1 MTAETECAISK
12 TTSAAVA
19 AAAAGGA
26 RPSTAVA
33 ARDID
38 VASQLPKLVAAIDEE
53 VHHPDD
59 RFQAQVCAG
68 WLHWVLGEYEDCAAK
83 LPKNISQEEKEINPA
98 DRSSEWTNVCALKGA
113 YLKANCLARGNEKAD
128 ALEAFRS
135 GLPSL
140 VRVWAGHGLGKQLRY
155 WSELFLTEYCML
167 TSQAL
172 HEGDAS
178 LEDANTMACFR
189 AWGRFWDM
197 MGSPVTGGFGFKG
210 SVPRRRI
217 WNEYY
222 LALSQLLDDNLPPPA
237 GFIGNVSA
245 DMSPRAQLRVE
256 LKHAEAAYQA
266 LLLSETGFPRADEER
281 EEVEAFVTL
290 VVKNWTVLCGRG
302 WREQDL
308 GQGGRSGLSRGI
320 IDILYS
326 AATRTY
332 HSTAIL
338 RFLFVV
344 HLSLAEFD
352 IAFKSF
358 DSYLEIVKKGKARVD
373 KTGHLEPSLDDD
385 ATVLETISQCII
397 ALCQH
402 GQRTAA
408 EKARDLGGELEDWLA
423 KLPQIKSSGDGT
435 PGLTEIDEDPP
446 LSHPP
451 VPPHI
456 IALAWQA
463 IGLAHAHWSRVT
475 YEAASRTEIQA
486 KALRCLRR
494 SLASEFGRSK
504 DIRSFFALGLLL
516 AERRELTAAIEVVK
530 TALSTKKAVDEHYNL
545 YYGPFWQ
552 ERSLISMWHLLALL
566 LSARQDYVMAA
577 RACEGAFEQFKDP
590 SILFGKADQSFRSEH
605 LKEAEE
611 KTAPSEA
618 RHGLVDDMDDAE
630 KESILEVK
638 MTQLALVELLEGPD
652 VAVNASFELL
662 TLFTRLFG
670 NVTANPVIN
679 TPKAIEPP
687 KTSGTLRSI
696 KGSIFG
702 SRDRSRPPTRQ
713 VHTSLGDRSTLGV
726 PRPTTSQTARSSAPT
741 IQISGENSSVTEIAR
756 PRTSAGSV
764 RRERSASGR
773 SGSLKKRDRSKS
785 RQRASSVGTVPHQP
799 TVLDGEAYFTPGTDG
814 DQMDFFTYSSK
825 RQTTSRASSFA
836 KPRKLSHLNSYMSNA
851 SKSTDFSELSV
862 DSTYAS
868 TSLLPLIHF
877 PKDKERTQRVVILI
891 RVWLMIAGFYRRAAM
906 YEDSKGAVTEAQRL
920 IQSLEADAGRDPTGS
935 GSLRAAGWA
944 EKKSVEDLWG
954 DLWAEVS

>member
-1 MTAETECAISK
+1 M
-12 TTSAAVA
+12 
-19 AAAAGGA
+19 
-26 RPSTAVA
+26 
-33 ARDID
+33 
-38 VASQLPKLVAAIDEE
+38 
-53 VHHPDD
+53 
-59 RFQAQVCAG
+59 
-68 WLHWVLGEYEDCAAK
+68 LGEYEACAAK
-83 LPKNISQEEKEINPA
+83 LPKNISMEENENEINPA
-98 DRSSEWTNVCALKGA
+98 DKSSEWTSVCGLKAA
-113 YLKANCLARGNEKAD
+113 YLKANCLARGNEKAE

-140 VRVWAGHGLGKQLRY
+140 GRVWAGHGFGKQLRY

-167 TSQAL
+167 TSQAI

-178 LEDANTMACFR
+178 LDEANTMACFR
-189 AWGRFWDM
+189 SWGRFWDK

-222 LALSQLLDDNLPPPA
+222 LALSQLLDDDLPPPA
-237 GFIGNVSA
+237 GFVGNISA
-245 DMSPRAQLRVE
+245 DMSPRAQLRVK
-256 LKHAEAAYQA
+256 LKHAETAYQA
-266 LLLSETGFPRADEER
+266 LLLGETAFPRADEDR

-308 GQGGRSGLSRGI
+308 GQGGRNSLSRGI
-320 IDILYS
+320 LDVLYS

-344 HLSLAEFD
+344 HLSVAEFD
-352 IAFKSF
+352 LAFKAF
-358 DSYLEIVKKGKARVD
+358 DSYLEIVKKAKARVD

-385 ATVLETISQCII
+385 ATVLETIAQCII

-402 GQRTAA
+402 GQRSAA
-408 EKARDLGGELEDWLA
+408 EKARLLGAELEDWLA
-423 KLPQIKSSGDGT
+423 SLPQIKSSENGT
-435 PGLTEIDEDPP
+435 PENEELL

-451 VPPHI
+451 VPPHV
-456 IALAWQA
+456 IALSWQA
-463 IGLAHAHWSRVT
+463 IGLGHAHWSRVT

-486 KALRCLRR
+486 KAIRCLRR
-494 SLASEFGRSK
+494 SLATEFGRSR

-530 TALSTKKAVDEHYNL
+530 AALSTKKAVDEHYSL
-545 YYGPFWQ
+545 YYGPYWQ
-552 ERSLISMWHLLALL
+552 ERSLIPMWHLLALL
-566 LSARQDYVMAA
+566 LSARQDYIMAA

-605 LKEAEE
+605 LKEAEAGLP
-611 KTAPSEA
+611 TVSGS
-618 RHGLVDDMDDAE
+618 RGLVDDMDDAE

-638 MTQLALVELLEGPD
+638 MTQLALVELLEGPE

-662 TLFTRLFG
+662 TLFTRLYG
-670 NVTANPVIN
+670 NVTAQPAIH
-679 TPKAIEPP
+679 TPKALEPP

-713 VHTSLGDRSTLGV
+713 INTAMGDSRGSLGV
-726 PRPTTSQTARSSAPT
+726 PRPTTSQTARSSAPA
-741 IQISGENSSVTEIAR
+741 IHVSAENSSMTEVSR
-756 PRTSAGSV
+756 PRTSAGST
-764 RRERSASGR
+764 RRERSVSGR
-773 SGSLKKRDRSKS
+773 SNSLKKRDRSAS
-785 RQRASSVGTVPHQP
+785 RNRASSVGTVPHQP
-799 TVLDGEAYFTPGTDG
+799 TLLDGEAYFTPGTDG

-825 RQTTSRASSFA
+825 RQASSRASSFA
-836 KPRKLSHLNSYMSNA
+836 KNRKLSHLNSYMSTA

-862 DSTYAS
+862 DATYAS
-868 TSLLPLIHF
+868 TSLLPVIHF
-877 PKDKERTQRVVILI
+877 SKDKERTQRVTILI
-891 RVWLMIAGFYRRAAM
+891 RVWLMIAGFYRRAGM
-906 YEDSKGAVTEAQRL
+906 FEDAEGAATEAQRL
-920 IQSLEADAGRDPTGS
+920 VQSLEADATRDPSGS

-944 EKKSVEDLWG
+944 EKKSIEELWG
-954 DLWAEVS
+954 DLYSEVS